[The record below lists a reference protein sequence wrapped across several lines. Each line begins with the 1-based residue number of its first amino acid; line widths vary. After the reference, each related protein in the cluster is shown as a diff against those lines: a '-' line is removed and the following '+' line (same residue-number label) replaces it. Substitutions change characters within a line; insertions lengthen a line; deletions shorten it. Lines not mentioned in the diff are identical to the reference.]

1 MSLTKVDRFRT
12 LGALIRHLPEL
23 GLGRV
28 ADPRKAR
35 GRRHRFSDLLTMALV
50 GCTSGAKTLRE
61 VEALGQDLDPVIR
74 KRLGVQRLVADTTLR
89 DLLVAID
96 PSELR
101 GALRRGVKARIRG
114 KSVKHDRAPLG
125 VVSMDGKTTR
135 TRLAVAPYAQRV
147 EGATLYGLVRTLSCT
162 LISSNAFPCL
172 DAVPIPAETNE
183 TGHFRVAFEDLC
195 CHYDADFERV
205 MGDAAFATASNA
217 DLVAVAGKAYTFQL
231 KENGPTLLAEA
242 MALLTGDDVV
252 EKRGESERE
261 EGQFVARRLRIVDVN
276 TTDRNKVGMQKQS
289 RGPRRA
295 G

>member
-1 MSLTKVDRFRT
+1 
-12 LGALIRHLPEL
+12 
-23 GLGRV
+23 
-28 ADPRKAR
+28 
-35 GRRHRFSDLLTMALV
+35 
-50 GCTSGAKTLRE
+50 
-61 VEALGQDLDPVIR
+61 
-74 KRLGVQRLVADTTLR
+74 
-89 DLLVAID
+89 
-96 PSELR
+96 
-101 GALRRGVKARIRG
+101 
-114 KSVKHDRAPLG
+114 
-125 VVSMDGKTTR
+125 
-135 TRLAVAPYAQRV
+135 
-147 EGATLYGLVRTLSCT
+147 
-162 LISSNAFPCL
+162 
-172 DAVPIPAETNE
+172 
-183 TGHFRVAFEDLC
+183 
-195 CHYDADFERV
+195 